1 MKDKL
6 LIFDMDNTIL
16 RSHIDF
22 SHMHRVIA
30 DFLREKGLHAYIR
43 RSTSESIMAY
53 EDSAQFDPALAAEM
67 WRLVAEIEDKGMIGA
82 ELEPGMPEAF
92 AYLSQFAEIAVL
104 TNNTECNL
112 DAHLGEMGILSYVGC
127 TAGRESVPK
136 LKPYADGMQWVMAHF
151 PHVDSDQVLAIGDA
165 VIDAVAAAG
174 CPIKF
179 VAYNRSRKENWDRSP
194 YPPLLKLTTWN
205 RESCDALLQALC
217 G

>member
-6 LIFDMDNTIL
+6 LIFVMDNTIL

-22 SHMHRVIA
+22 SHMPRVIA
-30 DFLREKGLHAYIR
+30 DVLREKGLHAYIR

-82 ELEPGMPEAF
+82 ELEPGMPGAF

-112 DAHLGEMGILSYVGC
+112 D
-127 TAGRESVPK
+127 
-136 LKPYADGMQWVMAHF
+136 
-151 PHVDSDQVLAIGDA
+151 
-165 VIDAVAAAG
+165 
-174 CPIKF
+174 
-179 VAYNRSRKENWDRSP
+179 
-194 YPPLLKLTTWN
+194 
-205 RESCDALLQALC
+205 
-217 G
+217 